1 LHAPPAQHGC
11 PRVPQALQVMAPPVP
26 AVQAVPMLQV
36 FPPQQGWPIVPQ
48 LAQRPAAQMTVAPGQ
63 VLPAQHA

>member
-1 LHAPPAQHGC
+1 MLPAQQGC

-36 FPPQQGWPIVPQ
+36 LLAQQGCPIIPQ
-48 LAQRPAAQMTVAPGQ
+48 PAQRPAAQITVAPGQ
-63 VLPAQHA
+63 ELPAQHA